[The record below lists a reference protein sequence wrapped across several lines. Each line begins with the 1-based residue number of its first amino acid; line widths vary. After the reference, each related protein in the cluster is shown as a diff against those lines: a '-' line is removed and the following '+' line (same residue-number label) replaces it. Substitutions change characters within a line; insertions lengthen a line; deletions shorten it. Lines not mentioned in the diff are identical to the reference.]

1 MEYVEGGELFNL
13 VNDQEG
19 LKEDD
24 ARRLFRQIISGI
36 EYCHQNLVA
45 HRDLKLENILVD
57 RQGNIKIVDFGLSN
71 FMKDGQ
77 FLKTGCGSLHYAPP
91 EIIMGKRY
99 TGAEVDTWSC
109 GVILYAMLTG
119 YLPFDED
126 NQSLLVK
133 RICTGNFVIPEN
145 VSPDAAD
152 LITKM
157 LKVHP
162 LERIKMSDI
171 KRHTFFNSSERANY
185 ILQDASAKEDHYKVS
200 NHILNK
206 LLSLQFEFKGLDL
219 NEIKDSIRTNKNYS
233 FVIGYQLLEDEFKR
247 EQQAKSQTE
256 IQPFFGFVKTLLDQN
271 VEAIDSFYM
280 DLLEKR
286 QS

>member
-1 MEYVEGGELFNL
+1 MKYFRHPNMIKLYQVLDTDLNIYLVMEYVEGGELFNL

-19 LKEDD
+19 LKEND

-126 NQSLLVK
+126 N
-133 RICTGNFVIPEN
+133 
-145 VSPDAAD
+145 
-152 LITKM
+152 
-157 LKVHP
+157 
-162 LERIKMSDI
+162 
-171 KRHTFFNSSERANY
+171 
-185 ILQDASAKEDHYKVS
+185 
-200 NHILNK
+200 
-206 LLSLQFEFKGLDL
+206 
-219 NEIKDSIRTNKNYS
+219 
-233 FVIGYQLLEDEFKR
+233 
-247 EQQAKSQTE
+247 
-256 IQPFFGFVKTLLDQN
+256 
-271 VEAIDSFYM
+271 
-280 DLLEKR
+280 
-286 QS
+286 

>member
-1 MEYVEGGELFNL
+1 
-13 VNDQEG
+13 
-19 LKEDD
+19 
-24 ARRLFRQIISGI
+24 
-36 EYCHQNLVA
+36 
-45 HRDLKLENILVD
+45 
-57 RQGNIKIVDFGLSN
+57 
-71 FMKDGQ
+71 
-77 FLKTGCGSLHYAPP
+77 LKTGCGSLHYAPP

-133 RICTGNFVIPEN
+133 RICTGNFVIPET

-152 LITKM
+152 LISKM

-171 KRHTFFNSSERANY
+171 KRHNFFNSSDRANY
-185 ILQDASAKEDHYKVS
+185 ILQDANPKEDHYKIS

-206 LLSLQFEFKGLDL
+206 LLSLKFDFKGLDL
-219 NEIKDSIRTNKNYS
+219 AGVQDSIRTNENYS

-247 EQQAKSQTE
+247 EQQAKNQ
-256 IQPFFGFVKTLLDQN
+256 
-271 VEAIDSFYM
+271 A
-280 DLLEKR
+280 EK
-286 QS
+286 

>member
-1 MEYVEGGELFNL
+1 
-13 VNDQEG
+13 
-19 LKEDD
+19 
-24 ARRLFRQIISGI
+24 
-36 EYCHQNLVA
+36 
-45 HRDLKLENILVD
+45 
-57 RQGNIKIVDFGLSN
+57 
-71 FMKDGQ
+71 
-77 FLKTGCGSLHYAPP
+77 
-91 EIIMGKRY
+91 MGKRY

-133 RICTGNFVIPEN
+133 KICTGNFTIPET

-171 KRHTFFNSSERANY
+171 KRHNFFNSSERANY

-206 LLSLQFEFKGLDL
+206 LLNLQFDFKGLDL
-219 NEIKDSIRTNKNYS
+219 NEIKDSIRTNKNFS
-233 FVIGYQLLEDEFKR
+233 FVIGYQLLEDHFKR
-247 EQQAKSQTE
+247 EQQAKSTPQN
-256 IQPFFGFVKTLLDQN
+256 QPFFGFVKTLLDEN
-271 VEAIDSFYM
+271 AKAIDDFYM
-280 DLLEKR
+280 DLLEER
-286 QS
+286 QSHIIDKDGGYVAWKYGLIYKAKESGPVMNVVIETLGQMGVAFVIKGSDYCLKCNFGD